1 VATILYAWEYGA
13 DLGHVSVFL
22 PIAKKL
28 RAQGH
33 NIRISIPFSANS
45 APLIKQILTENEFE
59 FLDAPGSYV
68 KMAGGEIAS
77 HAELMQQLSCFRM
90 LDDFQFFF
98 KSWLTLLEEESPDLV
113 ICDFAPVALLTA
125 QQLNI
130 PTVLMDLGFF
140 IPDLNQPLP
149 SFFDYVIF
157 SNQTTDKQT
166 LENAKQK
173 AESRLLKMVN
183 TTFSDFNFPPLKQFT
198 DFYKADNTLWL
209 NYAELS
215 PFKHTASTEFSGVV
229 ASENGGIV
237 PQWKLNRFESPKI
250 FAYLKQD
257 NPVNKT
263 IMEALRTDTTLDVII
278 YIPDCNDA
286 IKKTC
291 NSDHLTIESLPMNIS
306 LVFRDAD
313 LIISNAGAGLIA
325 QTLLAG
331 KPLLLAPTYFE
342 QILNADR
349 AVKLGA
355 AISLQINATHA
366 SVLENI
372 YSLLGNGFYTAS
384 ARAFAFK
391 HQPADVDA
399 IADTIVDTIPVEKR
413 NSHRVTR
420 KPSEVYKFDQL
431 DVVFLS
437 YDEPNADENWE
448 ELKRLVPT
456 AKRVHGVKGFDAAHK
471 AAANAAQTERF
482 ILVDADNRMD
492 PAFFQL
498 QTIIPANLRHS
509 VWQWSSINHVT
520 GLSYP
525 FGGVKIWTRSIVEKM
540 RSHELC
546 DEDNGLL
553 LDFWSQPAYQAF
565 CRPYSRN
572 YTNGSPYQAFRAAY
586 REAAKIGDMFGLDN
600 FAEMV
605 QRQANSSHSRRLCI
619 WMSVGADVENGYW
632 SMLGARLGT
641 LHCLN
646 ANLKP
651 SNINEYDWFDRLW
664 QDIFSRIA
672 GHHTLG
678 RDREVICND
687 NLIAEVYDLGQKI
700 REKISKPPVLD
711 MTPEESA
718 NFKTAMMNKADKELP
733 LFHPFELQTDI
744 C

>member
-13 DLGHVSVFL
+13 DLGHISVFL

-33 NIRISIPFSANS
+33 NLRISIPFSANS
-45 APLIKQILTENEFE
+45 ASLIKKILTENEFD

-68 KMAGGEIAS
+68 KMMGGEIGS

-90 LDDFQFFF
+90 KDDFNFFF
-98 KSWLTLLEEESPDLV
+98 KSWLDLLEEEMPDLV
-113 ICDFAPVALLTA
+113 ICDFAPVALLA
-125 QQLNI
+125 ARQLGI
-130 PTVLMDLGFF
+130 QTVLLDLGFF
-140 IPDLNQPLP
+140 VPDLAQSLP
-149 SFFDYVIF
+149 SFFDYVVF
-157 SNQTTDKQT
+157 SNQAIND
-166 LENAKQK
+166 ENLKKSKQK
-173 AESRLLKMVN
+173 AENRLLEMVN
-183 TTFSDFNFPPLKQFT
+183 STFAEFDFPLLQQFT
-198 DFYKADNTLWL
+198 DFYKSDKTLWL

-215 PFKHTASTEFSGVV
+215 PFKHTANTQFSGVV
-229 ASENGGIV
+229 ASENGGLT
-237 PQWKLNRFESPKI
+237 PQWKLNKFESPKI

-257 NPVNKT
+257 NPVNKI
-263 IMEALRTDTTLDVII
+263 IMEALRADNNLDVII
-278 YIPDCNDA
+278 YIPDCNEA
-286 IKKTC
+286 IKKVC
-291 NSDHLTIESLPMNIS
+291 NSDHLTIESSPLNMS
-306 LVFRDAD
+306 LVLKQAD
-313 LIISNAGAGLIA
+313 LVISNAGAGLIA

-355 AISLQINATHA
+355 AISLQINATHTSILESIY
-366 SVLENI
+366 SVL
-372 YSLLGNGFYTAS
+372 SNGFYTAS

-391 HQPADVDA
+391 HQPADVEL
-399 IADTIVDTIPVEKR
+399 IADTIIDTIPVSKR
-413 NSHRVTR
+413 NSPKPIR
-420 KPSEVYKFDQL
+420 KESTVYKFDQF

-448 ELKRLVPT
+448 HLKRLIPT

-492 PAFFQL
+492 PVFFEL
-498 QTIIPANLRHS
+498 QTTIPANLRHS

-525 FGGVKIWTRSIVEKM
+525 FGGVKIWTRSIVQKM

-619 WMSVGADVENGYW
+619 WMSVGADVDNGYW
-632 SMLGARLGT
+632 SMLGARLGA

-651 SNINEYDWFDRLW
+651 SNINEYDWFDELW
-664 QDIFSRIA
+664 LDIFSRIV
-672 GHHTLG
+672 GQHTSG
-678 RDREVICND
+678 RVREVVCND
-687 NLIAEVYDLGQKI
+687 RLIAEVHDLGQKI
-700 REKISKPPVLD
+700 RAIISKPPVLD

-718 NFKTAMMNKADKELP
+718 NFKVAMMNKADKALP

>member
-1 VATILYAWEYGA
+1 MATILYAWEYGA
-13 DLGHVSVFL
+13 DLGHISVFL
-22 PIAKKL
+22 PIAKKM
-28 RAQGH
+28 RTQGH
-33 NIRISIPFSANS
+33 RVRISIPFAANS
-45 APLIKQILTENEFE
+45 AFLIKKMLTENEFE

-68 KMAGGEIAS
+68 KTVSGEIGS
-77 HAELMQQLSCFRM
+77 HAELMRQLSCFRNQ
-90 LDDFQFFF
+90 DDFQFFF
-98 KSWLTLLEEESPDLV
+98 KSWLTLLEEEAPDLV
-113 ICDFAPVALLTA
+113 ICDFAPVALLA
-125 QQLNI
+125 ARQLGISN
-130 PTVLMDLGFF
+130 LLLDLGFF
-140 IPDLNQPLP
+140 VPDLEQSLP
-149 SFFDYVIF
+149 SFFDYVVF
-157 SNQTTDKQT
+157 SNQTIDDSA
-166 LENAKQK
+166 LEKAKYK
-173 AESRLLKMVN
+173 AENCLLEMVN
-183 TTFSDFNFPPLKQFT
+183 TTFSEFNFPLLQKFA
-198 DFYKADNTLWL
+198 DFYTSDKTLWL
-209 NYAELS
+209 NYEELS
-215 PFKHTASTEFSGVV
+215 PFKHTANTQFSGVV
-229 ASENGGIV
+229 VSENGGLA

-257 NPVNKT
+257 NPVNKM
-263 IMEALRTDTTLDVII
+263 IMEALRADKNLDVII
-278 YIPDCNDA
+278 YIPDCNEA
-286 IKKTC
+286 IKKVC
-291 NSDHLTIESLPMNIS
+291 NSDHLTVESLPLNMP
-306 LVFRDAD
+306 LVLKDAD
-313 LIISNAGAGLIA
+313 LVISNAGAGLVA

-355 AISLQINATHA
+355 AISLQINATHI

-372 YSLLGNGFYTAS
+372 YTLLGNGFYTAS

-391 HQPADVDA
+391 HRPADVDL
-399 IADTIVDTIPVEKR
+399 IADIIIGTIPVARR
-413 NSHRVTR
+413 NSH
-420 KPSEVYKFDQL
+420 KPENQKLELYKFDQF

-448 ELKRLVPT
+448 DLKRLVPT

-482 ILVDADNRMD
+482 ILVDADNLMD
-492 PAFFQL
+492 PAFFEL
-498 QTIIPANLRHS
+498 QTSIPANLRHS

-525 FGGVKIWTRSIVEKM
+525 FGGVKIWTRSIVQKM

-586 REAAKIGDMFGLDN
+586 REAAKIGDMFGLEN

-605 QRQANSSHSRRLCI
+605 QRQSNSSHSRRLCI

-641 LHCLN
+641 WHCLN

-651 SNINEYDWFDRLW
+651 SNINEYDWFDQLW
-664 QDIFSRIA
+664 SEIFLRIV
-672 GHHTLG
+672 GKQKSG
-678 RDREVICND
+678 RAREAICND
-687 NLIAEVYDLGQKI
+687 SLIAEVYDLGQKI

-718 NFKTAMMNKADKELP
+718 NFKTAMMDKADKELP